1 LLTII
6 NPPSL
11 TSQENED
18 YKKRVLELRKN
29 LREATQQIKYLK
41 EAVSVDPKAVGQSV
55 HAVGTNAATTP
66 LSSSMAS
73 FNNAYMSNT
82 LNFEDPSA
90 GVSADQQQL
99 LHNASGKWSVPSQ
112 AQSQERNQEPKR
124 STSAGRGQR
133 SPVTDGPGGN
143 NNTNRLRRSGS
154 NGNLNFNVPGEW
166 NSSVKDSAIRDPWD
180 DMASLSNTSVGT
192 SPSKAKNNTLMSA
205 AQKGGLS
212 IVAPVNWLLIFRAE
226 VQKALDEGRCREM
239 TLNEVTETIQKL
251 YQSKVIANEK
261 ASRGIGE

>member
-1 LLTII
+1 MFG
-6 NPPSL
+6 
-11 TSQENED
+11 QENED

-41 EAVSVDPKAVGQSV
+41 EAVSVDPKAVAQGVS
-55 HAVGTNAATTP
+55 AVGTNAATTP

-90 GVSADQQQL
+90 GMSADQQML
-99 LHNASGKWSVPSQ
+99 MNNSGKWSV
-112 AQSQERNQEPKR
+112 QSQEPKR
-124 STSAGRGQR
+124 SSSAGRGQR
-133 SPVTDGPGGN
+133 SPADAQGASN
-143 NNTNRLRRSGS
+143 NRLRRPGS
-154 NGNLNFNVPGEW
+154 SGNLNASTPGEW
-166 NSSVKDSAIRDPWD
+166 NSSVKDSAIREAFD
-180 DMASLSNTSVGT
+180 DASLSNTSAGT
-192 SPSKAKNNTLMSA
+192 SPSRAKNNTLMSA

-261 ASRGIGE
+261 ASRGIGERQCCTM